1 RSLENSGFLPLLR
14 GTYPLLQ
21 CSHDVKV
28 AALLNFEDHARI
40 AAELGHFDHKGILLR
55 RLANPATKQLV
66 VIRPTDNVGTR
77 SIGDFQ
83 GQRYVHQMRGNIEP
97 LELQML
103 SAPAVTVEAERRWC
117 DSIRTVTTKSACN
130 RIADKREA
138 LRLDA
143 DIELKLLYCGANHCP
158 RSEQGYFSGRNHT
171 PTCQGSEIGQTRNRR
186 HLRFHLNHG
195 LRLVNRSRQL
205 DVGHA

>member
-117 DSIRTVTTKSACN
+117 DSIRTV
-130 RIADKREA
+130 
-138 LRLDA
+138 
-143 DIELKLLYCGANHCP
+143 
-158 RSEQGYFSGRNHT
+158 RSEEHT
-171 PTCQGSEIGQTRNRR
+171 SELQSREK
-186 HLRFHLNHG
+186 
-195 LRLVNRSRQL
+195 LVC
-205 DVGHA
+205 